1 MDSLKLLIDRLS
13 QYNFLTNILPGS
25 VLCIVLK
32 YMVGYDLFVTGDW
45 YQMGVIFYFVGMVN
59 NRFGSI
65 FVEWVLKETSF
76 VKFASYDSFVLA
88 EKNDDKISIL
98 SMENNVF
105 RSYISVCL
113 LSLLTFIFKCIAIKC
128 AWVNELRYIF
138 LLIALLVLFLLS
150 YRKQT
155 SYVLKRIEVIKKR
168 MM

>member
-32 YMVGYDLFVTGDW
+32 YMVGYDLFVTEDW

-113 LSLLTFIFKCIAIKC
+113 LSLLAFIFKCIAIKC

>member
-25 VLCIVLK
+25 VLCVVLK

-76 VKFASYDSFVLA
+76 VKFASYDPAFPT
-88 EKNDDKISIL
+88 I
-98 SMENNVF
+98 
-105 RSYISVCL
+105 
-113 LSLLTFIFKCIAIKC
+113 T
-128 AWVNELRYIF
+128 
-138 LLIALLVLFLLS
+138 
-150 YRKQT
+150 
-155 SYVLKRIEVIKKR
+155 
-168 MM
+168 